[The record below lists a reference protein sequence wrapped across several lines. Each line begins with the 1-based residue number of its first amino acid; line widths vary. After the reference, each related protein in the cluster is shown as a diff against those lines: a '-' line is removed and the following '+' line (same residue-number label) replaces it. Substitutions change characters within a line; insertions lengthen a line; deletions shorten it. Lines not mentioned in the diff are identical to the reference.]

1 MIQVFKIINGI
12 DRMDPD
18 VFFTPSNTVSTR
30 GHHLKLFKHR
40 TNKDV
45 RKFSFSQRIINDW
58 NRLPNSVV
66 SYRSLNLFKKSLDDH
81 WLRHRF
87 SLPPTSLN

>member
-1 MIQVFKIINGI
+1 MIQVFKMINGI

-45 RKFSFSQRIINDW
+45 RKFSFSLHMWQDLGNNNTD
-58 NRLPNSVV
+58 
-66 SYRSLNLFKKSLDDH
+66 
-81 WLRHRF
+81 
-87 SLPPTSLN
+87 